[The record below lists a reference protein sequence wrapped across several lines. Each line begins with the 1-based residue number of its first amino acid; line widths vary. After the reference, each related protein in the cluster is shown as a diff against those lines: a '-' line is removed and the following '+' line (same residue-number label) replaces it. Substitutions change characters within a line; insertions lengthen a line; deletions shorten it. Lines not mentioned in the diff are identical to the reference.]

1 MAEETLFESERPRS
15 RADIAAVFRSLA
27 AEFESDGPVTV
38 ADGDR
43 SVTVEPPDQSIL
55 ELEVERESDEMSIEL
70 EIEWPESADAADVAV
85 NEPADVAV
93 DEPATAA
100 DADTASGSL
109 ARFEVFR
116 DRADEWRWRLVHR
129 NGNVIADGGEGYASK
144 QNALKGLRSVRRN
157 APGAEIVSK

>member
-1 MAEETLFESERPRS
+1 MAEETLFESERTRS
-15 RADIAAVFRSLA
+15 RADIAAVLRSLA
-27 AEFESDGPVTV
+27 AEFDGDGPVTL

-43 SVTVEPPDQSIL
+43 SVTVKPPDQSVL

-70 EIEWPESADAADVAV
+70 EIEWSERADAADVAV
-85 NEPADVAV
+85 DESTNVAV
-93 DEPATAA
+93 DEPATAG
-100 DADTASGSL
+100 DADTVSGSL
-109 ARFEVFR
+109 ARFELFR

-129 NGNVIADGGEGYASK
+129 NGNVIASGGEGYTSK